1 MHEDEQTGTVLEIAE
16 LQNGDVVLREAG
28 GRGEPLVRIRFA
40 AEVKDMLGDDV
51 VNVAEAMIEAATD
64 RLSGGVEESDE
75 EAVYEVSPPVL
86 H

>member
-1 MHEDEQTGTVLEIAE
+1 MLEDEQTGTVLEIAE

-40 AEVKDMLGDDV
+40 GEVRDMLGDDV

-64 RLSGGVEESDE
+64 RLSGEEE
-75 EAVYEVSPPVL
+75 ETEEETVYEVSPPVL